1 MSILHRLLSSVNS
14 LHQKIRKRKTVTP
27 THLSAIEQTKE
38 EEEEEE
44 EEEEYVN
51 SYPLDI
57 LAIVQFLWP

>member
-1 MSILHRLLSSVNS
+1 MSILHRLLSSINS

-27 THLSAIEQTKE
+27 THFSAIEQTK
-38 EEEEEE
+38 EEEEE

-57 LAIVQFLWP
+57 LAIAQFLWP

>member
-44 EEEEYVN
+44 EEYVN

>member
-1 MSILHRLLSSVNS
+1 MSILHRLLSSINS

-44 EEEEYVN
+44 YVN

>member
-1 MSILHRLLSSVNS
+1 MSILHRLLSSINS

-44 EEEEYVN
+44 EEYVN

>member
-44 EEEEYVN
+44 DVN

>member
-1 MSILHRLLSSVNS
+1 MSILHRLLSSINS

-27 THLSAIEQTKE
+27 THFSAIEQTK
-38 EEEEEE
+38 EEE

>member
-1 MSILHRLLSSVNS
+1 MSILHRLLSSINS
-14 LHQKIRKRKTVTP
+14 LHQKIRKRNTVTQ
-27 THLSAIEQTKE
+27 THFSAIEQTK